1 MCLSFESLETQLIK
15 GQINTLSND
24 RKISLGKC
32 LCVGTRTHQA
42 IFVYSAKKFVIIS
55 VIQVRPVNFFSY
67 QILSSITK
75 LHRRRRPSKEQDN
88 EKNFKCSHD
97 YQIENLA
104 ETNFV
109 EIFGRAKQILSVQ
122 CVRTLMLH
130 HFQFEGYLYIWDLRR
145 KLSALLEPP
154 NYASE
159 LECLYKKEKLQN
171 DGRNKTVLISAVKI
185 PTYFGCM
192 FFLLTF

>member
-1 MCLSFESLETQLIK
+1 M
-15 GQINTLSND
+15 
-24 RKISLGKC
+24 
-32 LCVGTRTHQA
+32 
-42 IFVYSAKKFVIIS
+42 YSAKKFVIIS

-145 KLSALLEPP
+145 KSSALLEPP